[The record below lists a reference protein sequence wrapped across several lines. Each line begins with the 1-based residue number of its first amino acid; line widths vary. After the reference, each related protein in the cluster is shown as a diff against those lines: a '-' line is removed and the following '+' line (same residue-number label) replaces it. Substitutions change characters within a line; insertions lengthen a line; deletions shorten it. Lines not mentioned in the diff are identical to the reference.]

1 MRKRLV
7 KKDRSVVVNKG
18 SSVLIEAA
26 ITAKKGSAEGFSN
39 IASEVHE
46 AKNSGKEVVM
56 VSSGAIAMG
65 IAKLELISNKSSSIP
80 KRQAIAAVGQVDLMT
95 RYDAAF
101 KKRGEKV
108 GQILLTH
115 DDFSNRTRFL
125 NARNTNTTLLSL
137 GIVPIV
143 N

>member
-1 MRKRLV
+1 
-7 KKDRSVVVNKG
+7 
-18 SSVLIEAA
+18 
-26 ITAKKGSAEGFSN
+26 
-39 IASEVHE
+39 
-46 AKNSGKEVVM
+46 
-56 VSSGAIAMG
+56 MG

-125 NARNTNTTLLSL
+125 NARNTITTLLSL

-143 N
+143 NENDTVAVEEIKFGDNDSLSALTTNLVEADLLIILSDIDALYDKDPKAESEAKRFPLSRT